1 MFIFKIWNIIF
12 PQASEN
18 ENTGFNIS
26 RGKYAFKALPE
37 PACNVNRQAING
49 SHRPQSGPAL
59 LQSCCWRLLVSQC
72 EETLLSPHLL
82 HVRVPRLKEHLLYS
96 PAPHFPS
103 SAGES
108 WAWLSPAKIK
118 CFSLVASC
126 VAREIFSPMV
136 PFCYYP
142 SADGRGK
149 ARMCFVS
156 WQGRGQGKAKPVPT
170 GIFWL
175 GFAAC
180 SLALLCS
187 DYGPAQTSFRLEVT
201 NVVFGEIS
209 NMWPLYRNGWA
220 PPAVAGRRGWRCW
233 GCLMTAGVRLCS
245 LMPIGRL
252 GCDELAA
259 VPGCHGTDETHLET
273 WQCEMKLTVSAW
285 TAGRLQ
291 LENNEIGSALWG
303 RELCTAVTSDTAKL

>member
-37 PACNVNRQAING
+37 PACNVNRRAING

-72 EETLLSPHLL
+72 EETPLSPHLL

-108 WAWLSPAKIK
+108 RAWLSPAKIK

-187 DYGPAQTSFRLEVT
+187 DYGPAWTSLRLEVT
-201 NVVFGEIS
+201 DVIFGEIS
-209 NMWPLYRNGWA
+209 NMWPLYRNGLLSSTSSGWA
-220 PPAVAGRRGWRCW
+220 EGLEMLGLSHDRWCEAVLADAHREARLRWV
-233 GCLMTAGVRLCS
+233 GC
-245 LMPIGRL
+245 
-252 GCDELAA
+252 
-259 VPGCHGTDETHLET
+259 
-273 WQCEMKLTVSAW
+273 SAW
-285 TAGRLQ
+285 VSRHRWDTLRDVAVWNEAHRQCLNCWETSAG
-291 LENNEIGSALWG
+291 
-303 RELCTAVTSDTAKL
+303 K